1 MGIAVEDKYF
11 QTKVERKRRKEWKA
25 NGQLQLILLAFA
37 LDWQGEKH
45 KLSLM
50 GLSGQF
56 NYQQFWLRRRRD
68 TENGDL

>member
-1 MGIAVEDKYF
+1 MWK
-11 QTKVERKRRKEWKA
+11 EREEKEWKA
-25 NGQLQLILLAFA
+25 NGRLQLILLALA

-45 KLSLM
+45 KLSLT

-56 NYQQFWLRRRRD
+56 NYQQLWLRRRRD